1 MYFSFDKNLGI
12 ELLKYFSLETVF
24 VFIFSL
30 ETKLCLKNFSTRQE
44 IFVLVKSHFNVFYD
58 ELKYVEEFTTCS
70 FFVARYPILLTTP
83 LSRETT
89 IMWSI
94 YNGNFSSNEA

>member
-1 MYFSFDKNLGI
+1 M
-12 ELLKYFSLETVF
+12 LKEFFLPAKKF
-24 VFIFSL
+24 
-30 ETKLCLKNFSTRQE
+30 
-44 IFVLVKSHFNVFYD
+44 FVLVKSHFNVFYD